1 MEQKV
6 YKPYKIILITFFSIC
21 VNFFGRVIAD
31 YYQLPLWLDSFGTFL
46 MAYLFG
52 PVCGV
57 IVGITGNFIYAFRN
71 PVSAIYSITSV
82 FIALIFGDMS
92 RRGWMNKFYKA
103 ITLSVLVSYVCVT
116 ISTILNVIFHN
127 GKTGNIWGDGIIEL
141 LEKWNVPFFIRA
153 FIGQFYLD
161 FLDKLITIVFLYAS
175 IKIYRL
181 VKPDIKKKIKKNLMK
196 IPGKSALILLSFCM
210 FSVFC
215 AGQLSA
221 ENYAFNSYV
230 RTIYNKA
237 NGLPCGEANDI
248 ASTDDGIM
256 WIGTYAGLY
265 RHNGRDFRLMNDFPS
280 IGSVGAVRCLYVDNE
295 GRLFI
300 GTNDNG
306 LSIMINEEIVNT
318 IDEKSGLPSDSIR
331 CVTRAPNSFYYVG
344 TSEGMAVLSI
354 ADGMHLVDTIPE
366 IETAVRVCS
375 DSRNHVAAV
384 TSYGKLYIIHG
395 TSIAEHTYTGKEK
408 ITAIA
413 FSEDN
418 LLYAA
423 TETNR
428 ILVFEIPDA
437 DTAAND
443 AECNL
448 IQKNEYSC
456 GNLNQ
461 IKSIDFKQGV
471 AFLCAD
477 NGAGYLK
484 DGKLFELETGAFNNS
499 IDHMTT
505 DYQGNLWFSSSR
517 LGLLKMCSSSFV
529 DIYHSAGFE
538 ETVVNTINKFNGEL
552 YFGTDSGL
560 FFIDKNTAL
569 SGENA
574 LTEKLA
580 NVRVRCL
587 FTDSAGNMW
596 ICTKSKGLI
605 SVTPDGKITEVAPGH
620 MRVAIEL
627 SDGVIAAGG
636 NAGVVFIKDDKI
648 IARITEADG
657 FENPVVLCLSECA
670 DGTILAG
677 TDGGG
682 IAVIRNYQIESLIKK
697 ADGLSSSIILR
708 TVNDKD
714 MGNSTGNVFVVTS
727 NGLCYLEK
735 KEDAFETKILS
746 KFPYSNNFDLVVNK
760 DNNVFVLGSAGIYV
774 VRRDAL
780 LSDEKPDYEI
790 LDIKKGLLNSITAN
804 SWNYIDEDSNLYIC
818 CDRGASYINLY
829 SYNQLERSYRMQ
841 LKNVIVD
848 GKRYVVQKD
857 VPFVIPADTKTLEI
871 EPEIINYSINN
882 PYVKLYID
890 GVDENPV
897 VMLQS
902 DLTNL
907 IYNDLSSGEHLFYME
922 VLDSQAKSILE
933 KNVYTIEK
941 SFHIYDNWWFLVYA
955 IIVLV
960 IYTTWITWHST
971 STIQRRRIRK
981 QEAEL
986 EAIKNQVR
994 MGNETIFAIANAVE
1008 ARDKRTGH
1016 HSWRVAEYS
1025 VLIARELGFNDEE
1038 LENIRKIG
1046 LLHDIGKIGVPD
1058 NILNKAA
1065 PLTDE
1070 EYKIMKSHVV
1080 TGSEILKDFTIIKN
1094 VADGAKYHHERYDGF
1109 GYNEGLKG
1117 EEIPLTARIIGISD
1131 AFDAMTANRVY
1142 RKALS
1147 IDTVIEE
1154 IKRCR
1159 GAQFDPG
1166 LVDILLELLENGTI
1180 NVEEMMRRSEESAGS
1195 EVEEK

>member
-1 MEQKV
+1 MEQNV

-46 MAYLFG
+46 MAYIYG

-57 IVGITGNFIYAFRN
+57 IVGITGNFIYAFKI

-82 FIALIFGDMS
+82 FIALIFGEMS
-92 RRGWMNKFYKA
+92 KRGWMNKFYKA

-116 ISTILNVIFHN
+116 ISTILNVIFYD

-141 LEKWNVPFFIRA
+141 LEKWSVPFFIRA
-153 FIGQFYLD
+153 FLGQFYLD
-161 FLDKLITIVFLYAS
+161 FLDKLITIVFLYAF

-181 VKPDIKKKIKKNLMK
+181 VKPVIKKKIKKSLES
-196 IPGKSALILLSFCM
+196 IPGKSALMLLSFCM
-210 FSVFC
+210 LSVFC
-215 AGQLSA
+215 AGKLSA

-248 ASTDDGIM
+248 AFTDDGIM

-280 IGSVGAVRCLYVDNE
+280 IKTVKCLYVDNE
-295 GRLFI
+295 GRLFV
-300 GTNDNG
+300 GTNDDG
-306 LSIMINEEIVNT
+306 LSVMINEEIFYEVNET
-318 IDEKSGLPSDSIR
+318 NGLPSDSIR
-331 CVTRAPNSFYYVG
+331 CVTRAPNSYYYVG
-344 TSEGMAVLSI
+344 TSAGMAVLSI
-354 ADGMHLVDTIPE
+354 ADKMHLIATIPE
-366 IETAVRVCS
+366 IESAVRVCA
-375 DSRNHVAAV
+375 DSINHIAAV
-384 TSYGKLYIIHG
+384 TADGKLFVIHG
-395 TSIAEHTYTGKEK
+395 TEIAEHNYTGIEK

-428 ILVFEIPDA
+428 ILVFEPDA
-437 DTAAND
+437 ENAAD
-443 AECNL
+443 GAGCNL
-448 IQKNEYSC
+448 IQKQEYSC

-484 DGKLFELETGAFNNS
+484 DGTFFELETGDFNNS
-499 IDHMTT
+499 IDHMSI

-517 LGLLKMCSSSFV
+517 LGLLKMCKSSFV
-529 DIYHSAGFE
+529 DIFHAAGFE
-538 ETVVNTINKFNGEL
+538 ETVVNSINKFNGEL

-560 FFIDKNTAL
+560 FFIDKNTAH

-605 SVTPDGKITEVAPGH
+605 SVTPDGIITEVASGH

-636 NAGVVFIKDDKI
+636 NAGVVFIKDNKE
-648 IARITEADG
+648 IARITVADG
-657 FENPVVLCLSECA
+657 FENPVVLSLSECA
-670 DGTILAG
+670 DGTVLAG

-682 IAVIRNYQIESLIKK
+682 IAVIRNYKIETLIKK
-697 ADGLSSSIILR
+697 SDGLSSSIILR
-708 TVNDKD
+708 TVNDND
-714 MGNSTGNVFVVTS
+714 MGIATGNVFVVTS

-735 KEDAFETKILS
+735 KEDAFEIKILS

-760 DNNVFVLGSAGIYV
+760 DNNIFVLGSAGIYV
-774 VRRDAL
+774 VRREAL
-780 LSDEKPDYEI
+780 LSDEKPDYEL
-790 LDIKKGLLNSITAN
+790 LDIKKGLFNSITAN

-818 CDRGASYINLY
+818 CDRGASFINLY
-829 SYNQLERSYRMQ
+829 SYNQIVQSYRLQ

-848 GKRYVVQKD
+848 GKRQIVQKD
-857 VPFVIPADTKTLEI
+857 VPFEIPADTKTLEI

-902 DLTNL
+902 EVTNL
-907 IYNDLSSGEHLFYME
+907 IYKDLRSGEHHFYME
-922 VLDSQAKSILE
+922 VLDSHTKSILE
-933 KNVYTIEK
+933 KNPYIIK
-941 SFHIYDNWWFLVYA
+941 KPSHIYDNWWFLVYA
-955 IIVLV
+955 VIVLV

-971 STIQRRRIRK
+971 STIQRRRIRR
-981 QEAEL
+981 QAEEL
-986 EAIKNQVR
+986 ESIKNQVR

-1094 VADGAKYHHERYDGF
+1094 VADGAKYHHERYDGS

-1117 EEIPLTARIIGISD
+1117 EKIPLTARIIGISD

-1147 IDTVIEE
+1147 MDTVIEE

-1195 EVEEK
+1195 DREEK